1 MPSKKHKLCSELSD
15 LTQCCRSVRFSD
27 FRTLQQQG
35 KDIAAY
41 CTSVSGNSTSVGTVE
56 ML

>member
-1 MPSKKHKLCSELSD
+1 MTSKKYKLCSELSD

-27 FRTLQQQG
+27 FKTLQQQG
-35 KDIAAY
+35 E
-41 CTSVSGNSTSVGTVE
+41 TLRLTVSGTDVGIVE